1 MDKSNGRR
9 FSVCRTIATV
19 GILFLVGFGII
30 DSCGGWY
37 FIHIPSMLITIGLCF
52 LLLLGT
58 YGVEFLKFIP
68 DSLLTLFCTPAAPN
82 PRYAEIAA
90 FGSRYVIAGGVICTM
105 IGLIQMLRN
114 LNSPEDIGHGMAV
127 ALLAPLYALFISEFF
142 FAFVYK
148 AYSDEANES
157 SGKPLPVRNALLP
170 LIIVGLII
178 VIFFLF
184 ILRCPSRF

>member
-9 FSVCRTIATV
+9 FSLCRTIATL
-19 GILFLVGFGII
+19 GISFILVFFIASGGGG
-30 DSCGGWY
+30 SC
-37 FIHIPSMLITIGLCF
+37 FIHLPSMFITIGICF

-58 YGVEFLKFIP
+58 YGVEILKFIP
-68 DSLLTLFCTPAAPN
+68 DSLLTLFSTPAEPN
-82 PRYAEIAA
+82 ARYAEIAV
-90 FGSRYVIAGGVICTM
+90 FGSRYVIAGGVICTL

-114 LNSPEDIGHGMAV
+114 LTSPEQIGAGMAV
-127 ALLAPLYALFISEFF
+127 ALLAPLYALFVSEFI
-142 FAFVYK
+142 FAFAYK
-148 AYSDEANES
+148 AYSDETNES

-170 LIIVGLII
+170 LIIGGLII

>member
-9 FSVCRTIATV
+9 FSLCRTTATLGISFILVFCIAS
-19 GILFLVGFGII
+19 GGGG
-30 DSCGGWY
+30 SC
-37 FIHIPSMLITIGLCF
+37 FIHLPSMFITIGICF

-68 DSLLTLFCTPAAPN
+68 DSLLTLFFTPAEPN
-82 PRYAEIAA
+82 ARYAEIAA

-114 LNSPEDIGHGMAV
+114 LSSPEQIGSGMAV
-127 ALLAPLYALFISEFF
+127 ALLAPLYALFVSEFV

-148 AYSDEANES
+148 AYSDETSES

-170 LIIVGLII
+170 LIIAGLII
-178 VIFFLF
+178 VIFVLS
-184 ILRCPSRF
+184 LRNFPEQF